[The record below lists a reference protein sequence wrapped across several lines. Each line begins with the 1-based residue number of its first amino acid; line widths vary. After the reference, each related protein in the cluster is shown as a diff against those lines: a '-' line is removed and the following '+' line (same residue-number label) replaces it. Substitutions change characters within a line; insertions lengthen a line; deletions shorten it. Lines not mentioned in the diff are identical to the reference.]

1 MASKRPGQALTGKRL
16 RTSLAALGLLT
27 TFGASAH
34 AACPQQPPPPPTE
47 DFQGFK
53 GRIFELAG
61 KSMPYR
67 LFVPENYDAGKAYPL
82 VLYLH
87 HAGLVGTDNC
97 IQLTEEAGSGGYGG
111 VFVHEATAEDDSK
124 FSTQQKYP
132 HFLVAPQATNSSY
145 GFGGGV
151 AGSATAPEHE
161 TRALVFGI
169 LDALEQEFNIDA
181 RRRYLTGISMGCYGT
196 WDIIMRRP
204 DYFAAASP
212 QSCRGDPN
220 KELLAKLVEA
230 PIWSMCGTNDSYF
243 AGAQAMADAMTEVGA
258 KKFVFTPFQDVGHS
272 IHNLG
277 YDYAGFID
285 WMFAQSLPAPVDPG
299 VGGAGGMA
307 GAGGLSGAGASSGGA
322 SSAGASSGGA
332 GSPSA
337 GSPAVPVGGGGGAA
351 VAGSAPN
358 PAAAPGAD
366 GGCACDVAGAERGSG
381 LLSLLLLALLLPL
394 LRLRRYLEQP
404 QLCTRRAASSR
415 IWRARWQR

>member
-1 MASKRPGQALTGKRL
+1 MRL
-16 RTSLAALGLLT
+16 GSSFAAFGLLT
-27 TFGASAH
+27 ALTAGAR
-34 AACPQQPPPPPTE
+34 AACPEQPPPPPTQAL
-47 DFQGFK
+47 QGFE
-53 GRIFELAG
+53 GRIFELGG

-67 LFVPENYDAGKAYPL
+67 LFIPENYDASTAYPL

-111 VFVHEATAEDDSK
+111 VFVHEATADNQSK

-151 AGSATAPEHE
+151 EGSATALEHE

-169 LDALEQEFNIDA
+169 LDALEQEFNIDS
-181 RRRYLTGISMGCYGT
+181 RRRYVTGISMGCYGT

-212 QSCRGDPN
+212 QSCRGDPD
-220 KELLAKLVEA
+220 KDLLVKLVEA

-243 AGAQAMADAMTEVGA
+243 AGAQAMADAMQEVGA

-277 YDYAGFID
+277 YDYPGFID
-285 WMFAQSLPAPVDPG
+285 WMFAQALPAPMEPG
-299 VGGAGGMA
+299 GGGAGGMA
-307 GAGGLSGAGASSGGA
+307 GAAGMAGAGMGGGGAATAGTDTGGSGA
-322 SSAGASSGGA
+322 SSAGSTSL
-332 GSPSA
+332 PT
-337 GSPAVPVGGGGGAA
+337 GGGGATGGGA
-351 VAGSAPN
+351 VSPVTSPAP
-358 PAAAPGAD
+358 ATD
-366 GGCACDVAGAERGSG
+366 SGCACDVVGARRSGGAEW
-381 LLSLLLLALLLPL
+381 LLLLVLLLPF
-394 LRLRRYLEQP
+394 LRVRRYFEQP

-415 IWRARWQR
+415 IWRAR

>member
-1 MASKRPGQALTGKRL
+1 MESNATRPALTGMRL
-16 RTSLAALGLLT
+16 WSSLFALGLVAL
-27 TFGASAH
+27 SATAR
-34 AACPQQPPPPPTE
+34 AACPQQPAPPATQ

-67 LFVPENYDAGKAYPL
+67 LFIPENYDAGKPYPL

-111 VFVHEATAEDDSK
+111 VFVHEATAENDSK

-151 AGSATAPEHE
+151 AGSSTAPEHE

-220 KELLAKLVEA
+220 QELLAKLVQA

-243 AGAQAMADAMTEVGA
+243 EGAQAMADAMAEVGA
-258 KKFVFTPFQDVGHS
+258 MKFVFTPFQDVGHS

-277 YDYAGFID
+277 YDYPGFID
-285 WMFAQSLPAPVDPG
+285 WMFAQSLPESVDPG
-299 VGGAGGMA
+299 AGGAGGTA
-307 GAGGLSGAGASSGGA
+307 GSGDVGGASA
-322 SSAGASSGGA
+322 SSAGASGAGAPSGGA
-332 GSPSA
+332 GTSSA
-337 GSPAVPVGGGGGAA
+337 GSTSLPVGGATV
-351 VAGSAPN
+351 VAGSGPN
-358 PAAAPGAD
+358 PVSTAVPASD
-366 GGCACDVAGAERGSG
+366 GGCACDVAGAARGAPSW
-381 LLSLLLLALLLPL
+381 LLLALLLPL
-394 LRLRRYLEQP
+394 LWLRRYREQP

-415 IWRARWQR
+415 IWRAR